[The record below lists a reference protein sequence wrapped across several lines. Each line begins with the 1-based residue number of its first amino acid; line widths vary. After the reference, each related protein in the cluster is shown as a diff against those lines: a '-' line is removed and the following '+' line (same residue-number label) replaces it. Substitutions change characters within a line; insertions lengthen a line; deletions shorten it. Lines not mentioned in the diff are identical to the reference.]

1 MNDSLLPFRVDEEET
16 MKKIFIYLLLSLL
29 IFNPVH
35 TFADMAEGD
44 MIVTLG
50 ENLTTSQKETLLSEM
65 GAPEDVQIVTVS
77 NQEEHQYLGKY
88 VSKALIGTKAI
99 SSSAITIQPKGS
111 GISVKTKNINWVTD
125 EMYVNALITAGVKDA
140 KIYITAPITVSGTAA
155 LTGII
160 KAYEISADKT
170 IPEEVK
176 QAANQEMVETA
187 KLGDSIGNKNAA
199 ALIAKV
205 KEEIAKNKPK
215 NDQELQKIIE
225 QAANELNV
233 TLTDEEMKRL
243 MDFFNKLKDLDI
255 DWNQVSDQ
263 LNKAKDRISK
273 FLHSEEGQGFLEKL
287 KQFFIW
293 LIDAIKALFS

>member
-1 MNDSLLPFRVDEEET
+1 
-16 MKKIFIYLLLSLL
+16 MKKILIYLLLSLL
-29 IFNPVH
+29 LINPVR
-35 TFADMAEGD
+35 TFADIAEGD

-50 ENLTTSQKETLLSEM
+50 EDLTNEQKNILLTEM
-65 GAPEDVQIVTVS
+65 GAPNDVQIVTVS

-88 VSKALIGTKAI
+88 VSKSFIGTKAI

-111 GISVKTKNINWVTD
+111 GITVETKNINWVTD

-140 KIYITAPITVSGTAA
+140 KIYITSPVTVSGTAA

-187 KLGDSIGNKNAA
+187 KLGESIGNKNAA

-215 NDQELQKIIE
+215 NDEELQNIIE

-233 TLTDEEMKRL
+233 KLTDEEMKRL
-243 MDFFNKLKDLDI
+243 MDFFNKLKDLNI

-273 FLHSEEGQGFLEKL
+273 FLQSEEGQGFLEKI

-293 LIDAIKALFS
+293 LIDAIKSIFS

>member
-1 MNDSLLPFRVDEEET
+1 
-16 MKKIFIYLLLSLL
+16 MKKILIYLLLSLL
-29 IFNPVH
+29 LINPVR
-35 TFADMAEGD
+35 TFADIAAGD

-50 ENLTTSQKETLLSEM
+50 EDLTNEQKNILLTEM
-65 GAPEDVQIVTVS
+65 GAPNDVQIVTVS

-88 VSKALIGTKAI
+88 VSKSFIGTKAI

-111 GISVKTKNINWVTD
+111 GITVETKNINWVTD

-140 KIYITAPITVSGTAA
+140 KIYITSPVTVSGTAA

-187 KLGDSIGNKNAA
+187 KLGESIGNKNAA

-215 NDQELQKIIE
+215 NDEELQNIIE

-233 TLTDEEMKRL
+233 KLTDEEMKRL
-243 MDFFNKLKDLDI
+243 MDFFNKLKDLNI

-273 FLHSEEGQGFLEKL
+273 FLQSEEGQGFLEKI

-293 LIDAIKALFS
+293 LIDAIKSIFS

>member
-1 MNDSLLPFRVDEEET
+1 
-16 MKKIFIYLLLSLL
+16 MKKILIYLLLSLL

-273 FLHSEEGQGFLEKL
+273 FLQSEEGQGFLEKL

>member
-1 MNDSLLPFRVDEEET
+1 
-16 MKKIFIYLLLSLL
+16 MKKHLIVLISLFMFL
-29 IFNPVH
+29 YPIQSL
-35 TFADMAEGD
+35 ADMAEGD

-50 ENLTTSQKETLLSEM
+50 QNLTEAQKNSLLTEM
-65 GAPEDVQIVTVS
+65 RAPKEVQIVTVS

-88 VSKALIGTKAI
+88 IAKSLIGTKAI
-99 SSSAITIQPKGS
+99 SSSAITIAPQGS
-111 GISVKTKNINWVTD
+111 GITVKTKNITWVTD

-140 KIYITAPITVSGTAA
+140 NIYITSPISVSGTAA

-170 IPEEVK
+170 IPEAVK

-187 KLGDSIGNKNAA
+187 KLGDSIGDENAA

-215 NDQELQKIIE
+215 NDEELRKIIE
-225 QAANELNV
+225 QASKDLNV
-233 TLTDEEMKRL
+233 TLSENELQNLIDL
-243 MDFFNKLKDLDI
+243 FNKLKNLDI

-273 FLHSEEGQGFLEKL
+273 FLHSEEGQGFLEKI

-293 LIDAIKALFS
+293 LIDFIKSIFS